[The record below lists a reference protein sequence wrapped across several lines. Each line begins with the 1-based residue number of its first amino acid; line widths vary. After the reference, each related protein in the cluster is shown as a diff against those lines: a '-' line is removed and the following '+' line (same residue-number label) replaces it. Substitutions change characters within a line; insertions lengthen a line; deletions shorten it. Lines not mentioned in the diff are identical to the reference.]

1 MGNWS
6 NFLNYYVFISLKIV
20 FILVNNADPDEM
32 PPYIMWHFILQ
43 GSHEHWKTWKI
54 TKKFHAWKI
63 MDFEKKLKNHGKIME
78 FCEIICV
85 FDCLFSGYW

>member
-1 MGNWS
+1 MYLCLS
-6 NFLNYYVFISLKIV
+6 THIYIV
-20 FILVNNADPDEM
+20 
-32 PPYIMWHFILQ
+32 Q

-54 TKKFHAWKI
+54 KK
-63 MDFEKKLKNHGKIME
+63 KKVPLMKKSWNLKKNGKIME